1 MVVVFWLEFNVH
13 IFIEF
18 NGVMLGMVLM
28 RMVLAVRH
36 FVVDFD
42 GKLSLDLVQKLGQSI
57 SVMDAVE
64 CDSFLLSKIKL
75 LCNNVSKFFFFIHVV
90 QHVTVVD
97 LLTLS
102 QKSVAAS

>member
-75 LCNNVSKFFFFIHVV
+75 LCNNVSKFFFF
-90 QHVTVVD
+90 
-97 LLTLS
+97 LFM
-102 QKSVAAS
+102 